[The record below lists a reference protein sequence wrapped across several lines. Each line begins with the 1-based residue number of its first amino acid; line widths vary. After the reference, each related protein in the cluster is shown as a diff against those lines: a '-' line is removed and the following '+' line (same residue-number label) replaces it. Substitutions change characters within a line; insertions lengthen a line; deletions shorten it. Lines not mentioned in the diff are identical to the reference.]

1 MTEKE
6 LRLAKLNG
14 TLDKIYGQVVN
25 ALIRERYEQDVV
37 ESILNNYI
45 SNPENAKYLQEFREL
60 QEYRALCKET
70 ARKEIY
76 GE

>member
-1 MTEKE
+1 MTSAEKRIAE
-6 LRLAKLNG
+6 KNG
-14 TLDKIYGQVVN
+14 TLDKLYGQKVHE
-25 ALIRERYEQDVV
+25 LIRKMYNQDDV
-37 ESILNNYI
+37 EAILNNYI
-45 SNPENAKYLQEFREL
+45 ANPENPKYVQEFHDL